1 MKSIRLDR
9 FQIDPLRQ
17 TSNLG
22 IGLPGRK
29 KPCIVLDQIN
39 AKDHSKRLAVAP
51 KEGRSSH
58 DGQFLDKHQVP
69 PRRKHAAKTR
79 SPEGDQNDSDF
90 FSLVWLSGSSSPV
103 MAVRLPPP
111 RQLDL

>member
-29 KPCIVLDQIN
+29 KPCIVLD
-39 AKDHSKRLAVAP
+39 
-51 KEGRSSH
+51 
-58 DGQFLDKHQVP
+58 
-69 PRRKHAAKTR
+69 
-79 SPEGDQNDSDF
+79 
-90 FSLVWLSGSSSPV
+90 
-103 MAVRLPPP
+103 
-111 RQLDL
+111 